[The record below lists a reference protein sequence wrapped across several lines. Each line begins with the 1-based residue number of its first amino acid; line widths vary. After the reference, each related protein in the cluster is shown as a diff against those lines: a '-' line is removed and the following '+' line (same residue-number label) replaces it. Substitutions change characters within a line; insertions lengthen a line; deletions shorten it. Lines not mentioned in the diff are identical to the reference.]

1 MSAAERTWSVEEE
14 RQVVERLREGRQR
27 IDTELSKVIVGQKA
41 VIEQALIALFSGG
54 HCLITGA
61 PGLAKTLLVK

>member
-1 MSAAERTWSVEEE
+1 VSAAERTWTVDEE
-14 RQVVERLREGRQR
+14 RQVVERLRDGRQR

-54 HCLITGA
+54 CSSHPT
-61 PGLAKTLLVK
+61 